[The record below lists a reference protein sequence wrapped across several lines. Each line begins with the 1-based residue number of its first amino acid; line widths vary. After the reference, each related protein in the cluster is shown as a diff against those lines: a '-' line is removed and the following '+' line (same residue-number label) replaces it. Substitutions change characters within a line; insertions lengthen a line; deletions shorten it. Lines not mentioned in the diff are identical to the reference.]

1 MKYFTSHNLL
11 LEAAPIVFPLSSSR
25 EHICSSHKTAT
36 QPLSLPTEKQI
47 YTHQH
52 SCSCNLVPFLEPLAA
67 VSASSPL
74 CESSPA
80 LHFLAPREMVGLPLK
95 CASSVA
101 WASMPVGHPTPTHLH
116 QAALLS
122 TGAMNCRELF
132 LWSWSDTAGTRATTR
147 RRAVAHVTMAHQHYL
162 LCSAGFKF
170 RPVFYSGAHR
180 KHPSSFSQMWQGVS
194 IYRGMFFPVASSNNW
209 NQKPQPRIWSSS
221 HPTSSKLNF
230 GQVRKCLALPV
241 F

>member
-1 MKYFTSHNLL
+1 MCDTYLKPQAMKYFTSHNLL
-11 LEAAPIVFPLSSSR
+11 LEAAPIVFPLSSSK

-80 LHFLAPREMVGLPLK
+80 LHFLAPREMVGLPLR
-95 CASSVA
+95 CASSTA
-101 WASMPVGHPTPTHLH
+101 WASMPVGHPTPAHLH

-122 TGAMNCRELF
+122 TGALNCRELF
-132 LWSWSDTAGTRATTR
+132 LWSWSDTAGTRATT
-147 RRAVAHVTMAHQHYL
+147 
-162 LCSAGFKF
+162 GE
-170 RPVFYSGAHR
+170 
-180 KHPSSFSQMWQGVS
+180 
-194 IYRGMFFPVASSNNW
+194 
-209 NQKPQPRIWSSS
+209 
-221 HPTSSKLNF
+221 
-230 GQVRKCLALPV
+230 GQWHI
-241 F
+241 